1 MRCCLILLA
10 LLPSLCLAH
19 NLKETQFLPSVS
31 IVDRGELQL
40 HGKDFAYQNWSSSQL
55 SGKIRLIQHIA
66 GRSSAKAL
74 NAPLIEAIKA
84 AHFPHDKYQTTTII
98 NLDDALFGTGSF
110 VVSSVEQSKQE
121 FPWSSFVLDADG
133 LVQQQWG
140 LATGSSA
147 IILLN
152 PQGQI
157 LFVKEGQLTDAEI
170 SQVLAL
176 IRSQL

>member
-19 NLKETQFLPSVS
+19 NLKETQLLPSVA
-31 IVDRGELQL
+31 VAERGELQL
-40 HGKDFAYQNWSSSQL
+40 NGKDFAYQHWNSSQL
-55 SGKIRLIQHIA
+55 TGKVRLLQHIA

-110 VVSSVEQSKQE
+110 VVSSVEQSKKE
-121 FPWSSFVLDADG
+121 FPWSSFVIDADG
-133 LVQQQWG
+133 QVQQKWG

-147 IILLN
+147 IILLDA
-152 PQGQI
+152 QGQV
-157 LFVKEGQLTDAEI
+157 LFVKDGQLTDAELK
-170 SQVLAL
+170 QVLAL

>member
-31 IVDRGELQL
+31 IADRGELQL

-110 VVSSVEQSKQE
+110 VVSSVEKSKQE

-133 LVQQQWG
+133 LVQQKWG
-140 LATGSSA
+140 LATESSA
-147 IILLN
+147 VILLN
-152 PQGQI
+152 PQSQI
-157 LFVKEGQLTDAEI
+157 LFVKDGQLTDAEI
-170 SQVLAL
+170 AEVLAL
-176 IRSQL
+176 IRHQL

>member
-1 MRCCLILLA
+1 MRSCLILLV

-19 NLKETQFLPSVS
+19 NLKETQLLPSVS
-31 IVDRGELQL
+31 IADRGELQL
-40 HGKDFAYQNWSSSQL
+40 HGKDFAYQNWNSAQL
-55 SGKIRLIQHIA
+55 LGKIRLIQHIA

-98 NLDDALFGTGSF
+98 NLDDALFGTSSF
-110 VVSSVEQSKQE
+110 VLSSVEKSKQE

-133 LVQQQWG
+133 LVQQKWE
-140 LATGSSA
+140 LATDSSA

-152 PQGQI
+152 PQGKI
-157 LFVKEGQLTDAEI
+157 LFVKDGQLTDAEM